1 MFKTDLTFDI
11 EFRIKRVIHR
21 RNDGKYRI
29 KAETVK
35 QVGYKPKKEFP
46 AEFTGMGFFPV
57 LNVGSVFSCKG
68 HFFEDTNYGYLVML
82 EGPKTMIIPDTEQEL
97 ISAINRNV
105 SGVGKETARKL
116 YQTLGA
122 SLIPKICENPE
133 ILNEVPGLK
142 PKQIAAIRDWCS
154 HNYIFDRLLQVFR
167 ERRIPAFYAEGVYKA
182 FGIES
187 VNKILKDPYIM
198 YFIGNGDSV
207 PFKIIDRMAYDL
219 YGKNSLWYWQSMP
232 RMVCAI
238 SAAMDQYMENDG
250 GTCLPWN
257 KMAAY
262 TADFL
267 KHTVFSLMND
277 KQGGVVDMTFPPELF
292 QSNIE
297 VLERHDK
304 VHVTECDGEKII
316 YQTDVWKKES
326 ESAWM
331 VRKMIL
337 KTPNPLV
344 DPELAQK
351 FLSDRNLSE
360 GQMNAVEMV
369 LRNQFCIIT
378 GGPGTGKTYVLKSIL
393 DVIRKFSPKTTFALM
408 SPTAKAASRMRE
420 VTGEDASTM
429 HSIMHLRPGYDG
441 DVTALI
447 DADIV
452 FVDEASMIDTDLFW
466 QLLRHVSE
474 KTRIVLIGD
483 FGQLP
488 SVNYGDV
495 LHQLLISPL
504 IPQVILDHIFRQ
516 QGSDTFGIVENAARI
531 RSHDKS
537 KIRKIG
543 ANEEKGFAFIDLTGK
558 QPSSKKRRKNPETE
572 APATEEKTVA
582 MEKKVADTIV
592 QKVKELLSSGISLDD
607 IMVLTPV
614 HETGCGT
621 ISLNNYLQDAIN
633 PVSKSA
639 IAFRKQFRNY
649 EVEFHVGDRVIH
661 TKNDKKLGVKNGD
674 IGYVKD
680 VYEWNDMVY
689 MKVEYPGLEDLVT
702 YSPKNCEEVSLAYAI
717 TVHKS
722 QGSEA
727 SYVLMPFVNSATHVQ
742 MLTNKLIYTALT
754 RAKKEFIGVGDLD
767 QMKAGCLN
775 LRENQRF
782 SLLSEMISGKVQE
795 VLDKENAG

>member
-1 MFKTDLTFDI
+1 
-11 EFRIKRVIHR
+11 
-21 RNDGKYRI
+21 
-29 KAETVK
+29 
-35 QVGYKPKKEFP
+35 
-46 AEFTGMGFFPV
+46 
-57 LNVGSVFSCKG
+57 
-68 HFFEDTNYGYLVML
+68 
-82 EGPKTMIIPDTEQEL
+82 
-97 ISAINRNV
+97 
-105 SGVGKETARKL
+105 
-116 YQTLGA
+116 
-122 SLIPKICENPE
+122 
-133 ILNEVPGLK
+133 
-142 PKQIAAIRDWCS
+142 
-154 HNYIFDRLLQVFR
+154 
-167 ERRIPAFYAEGVYKA
+167 
-182 FGIES
+182 
-187 VNKILKDPYIM
+187 
-198 YFIGNGDSV
+198 
-207 PFKIIDRMAYDL
+207 
-219 YGKNSLWYWQSMP
+219 
-232 RMVCAI
+232 
-238 SAAMDQYMENDG
+238 
-250 GTCLPWN
+250 
-257 KMAAY
+257 
-262 TADFL
+262 
-267 KHTVFSLMND
+267 
-277 KQGGVVDMTFPPELF
+277 
-292 QSNIE
+292 
-297 VLERHDK
+297 
-304 VHVTECDGEKII
+304 
-316 YQTDVWKKES
+316 
-326 ESAWM
+326 M
-331 VRKMIL
+331 VRKMVL
-337 KTPNPLV
+337 KTPDPLI
-344 DPELAQK
+344 DPAIAQSFLA
-351 FLSDRNLSE
+351 DRNLSE
-360 GQMNAVEMV
+360 GQMNAIEMV

-393 DVIRKFSPKTTFALM
+393 DVIREFSPKTTFALM

-516 QGSDTFGIVENAARI
+516 QGSDTAGIVDNAARI
-531 RSHDKS
+531 RSHDKN

-543 ANEEKGFAFIDLTGK
+543 ADEEKGFSFIDLTGK
-558 QPSSKKRRKNPETE
+558 QTPSKKRKKKLESE
-572 APATEEKTVA
+572 GVAEEKSVA
-582 MEKKVADTIV
+582 MEKKTADTIV
-592 QKVKELLSSGISLDD
+592 QKVKELLSSGVSLDD

-621 ISLNNYLQDAIN
+621 IALNNSLQDAIN
-633 PVSKSA
+633 PVSKKA

-661 TKNDKKLGVKNGD
+661 TRNDKKLGVKNGD

-680 VYEWNDMVY
+680 VYEWNNTVY
-689 MKVEYPGLEDLVT
+689 MKVKYPGLEDLVT
-702 YSPKNCEEVSLAYAI
+702 YSPKNCEEISLAYAI

-727 SYVLMPFVNSATHVQ
+727 AYVLMPFINSATHVQ

-767 QMKAGCLN
+767 QMKTGCMN
-775 LRENQRF
+775 LRENCRV
-782 SLLSEMISGKVQE
+782 SLLSDMISGKVQE